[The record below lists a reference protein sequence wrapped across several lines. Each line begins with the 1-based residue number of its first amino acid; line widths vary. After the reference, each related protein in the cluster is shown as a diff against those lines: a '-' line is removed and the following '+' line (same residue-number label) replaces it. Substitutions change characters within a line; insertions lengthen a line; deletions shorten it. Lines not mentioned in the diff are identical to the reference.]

1 MATPRARPNAGAG
14 HARRCPMTIR
24 LTAGCPVQP
33 GGSGRPHVNSIYR
46 CVGYTRPRQ
55 RWVEAA
61 LAGALELTRRR
72 IHCGGGRFDFPSRMC
87 PRTCSSESAWIEWFV
102 VSGTPRCVLLACFSK
117 LHGPSPKILAK
128 VLQRSRIFAAGGRKC
143 QLLRSHTSLISSLRE

>member
-1 MATPRARPNAGAG
+1 MTWAISAPEKMPREVAQCRTFGW
-14 HARRCPMTIR
+14 
-24 LTAGCPVQP
+24 
-33 GGSGRPHVNSIYR
+33 PHVNSIYR

-61 LAGALELTRRR
+61 LADALELTRRR

-128 VLQRSRIFAAGGRKC
+128 VLQRSRIFVAGGRKC
-143 QLLRSHTSLISSLRE
+143 QLLRSHTSLISSLRER